1 MSTKKQPAALR
12 PCGPNLDPHQVIV
25 APLVTEK
32 MNAMSEST
40 RTYAFQVNPW
50 ATKPEIKRAA
60 EILFGVSV
68 AHVRTMNCRGKAR
81 AYRSRMGRLANWKK
95 AYVTLDAE
103 SKPIELF

>member
-103 SKPIELF
+103 CKPIELF